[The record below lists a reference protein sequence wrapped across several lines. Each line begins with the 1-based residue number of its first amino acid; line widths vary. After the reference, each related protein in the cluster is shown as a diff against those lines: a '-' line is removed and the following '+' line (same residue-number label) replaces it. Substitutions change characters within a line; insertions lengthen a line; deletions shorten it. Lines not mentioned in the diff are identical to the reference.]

1 MKNDTKRKKM
11 KDFPAQE
18 RPYERCLAMGPE
30 HLTDAELLAVIIRTG
45 SREETS
51 LELAQKILAL
61 NYPNGGILGLLH
73 LSLPEFMKIKGIG
86 RVKAIQL
93 LCIGEL
99 SRRIW
104 KQGAKAASPD
114 FRDPQ
119 DVAVYCME
127 DMRHL
132 EQEQVR
138 AMFFDT
144 KQKLIRDVTL
154 AKGTVN
160 ASVIS
165 PREIFIEGLRCGAV
179 SLILVHNHPSGDPA
193 PSRADRMLTGRVKEA
208 GALIGITLIDHI
220 VIGDR
225 CYLSFREQKI
235 L

>member
-160 ASVIS
+160 ASV

-179 SLILVHNHPSGDPA
+179 SLILVHNHPSGDPS
-193 PSRADRMLTGRVKEA
+193 PSREDELLTRRVEEA
-208 GALIGITLIDHI
+208 GKIIGISLLDHVI
-220 VIGDR
+220 IGDTT
-225 CYLSFREQKI
+225 YISLRERGI